1 MTAEGQRL
9 HMGAFAEKNMP
20 PALQLH
26 DLFGSA
32 FGSEN
37 ASAQ

>member
-9 HMGAFAEKNMP
+9 HMGAFVEKNMP
-20 PALQLH
+20 PALQLQ
-26 DLFGSA
+26 DLCGST

-37 ASAQ
+37 APAQ